1 MQRFSL
7 DSATSAASATSRT
20 STRSIATQTGPAPV
34 QRTRQTQTEP
44 HLCLDCHTAQLIE
57 LLWPGRAGRAA
68 APDDDFYSGYLSP
81 IEEEDEETETDAA
94 GAAGAAAVRETSARI
109 LAASLLD
116 PHGRPLRHALLD
128 ADLLR
133 VVARVSPQSLVART
147 AE

>member
-1 MQRFSL
+1 MQRFL
-7 DSATSAASATSRT
+7 LASATSATSRT
-20 STRSIATQTGPAPV
+20 STRSIGTQTGPAPV

-68 APDDDFYSGYLSP
+68 ARDDDFYSGYLSP
-81 IEEEDEETETDAA
+81 IEEEDEETETETVDAA
-94 GAAGAAAVRETSARI
+94 GAARETSAQTV
-109 LAASLLD
+109 AASLLD

-128 ADLLR
+128 TDLLR
-133 VVARVSPQSLVART
+133 VVARVSPQSLGGRT